1 MWDESGLTLALADHG
16 FVEIKSFQQGVCED
30 EMFLRPERNH
40 QFGNPETPEGL
51 AIECRKP

>member
-1 MWDESGLTLALADHG
+1 MLTPTDI
-16 FVEIKSFQQGVCED
+16 ERFQQGMCED

-40 QFGNPETPEGL
+40 QFGNQETPYGL